1 MGAVSDILSSARVIV
16 IKVGSSLL
24 VDGESG
30 KIRREWLES
39 LAADIATLKREGKE
53 VVLVSSGAIALGRRA
68 LKLKPGKL
76 RLEESQAAAAAGQVR
91 LAGAWADVLKS
102 VDIIAAQVLLILDD
116 TEHRRRYLN
125 ARATLKNLLEL
136 GAVPVI
142 NENDT
147 VATSEIQ
154 FGDNDQL
161 AARVASMMEADCL
174 ILLSDVDGLYTANP
188 GLDPGAKHIP
198 DVPVITPEIEAMAG
212 GSISGFGRGGMTSK
226 IIAAKIA
233 VAAGSDVVIAKG
245 KPMNPIATIRSGGR
259 STRFHASDLPAA
271 ARKRWIGGVLH
282 PQGVL
287 IVDDGAVRA
296 LKNGSSLLPIGI
308 RQIDGRFERGD
319 AVIVQDQKGNEIA
332 RGLTAYGAADAERI
346 AGKKSSDIEAI
357 LGYSGRDEMIHR
369 DDLTL
374 TVDV

>member
-1 MGAVSDILSSARVIV
+1 MIDILAKARVIV

-24 VDGESG
+24 VDAATGSL
-30 KIRREWLES
+30 RREWLKS
-39 LAADIATLKREGKE
+39 LAADIAALKRDGKQ

-68 LKLKPGKL
+68 LRLKPGAL

-91 LAGAWADVLKS
+91 LAGAWAEVLRAE
-102 VDIIAAQVLLILDD
+102 DITAAQVLLILDD
-116 TEHRRRYLN
+116 MEHRRRYLN
-125 ARATLKNLLEL
+125 ARATLKTLLAL
-136 GAVPVI
+136 SAVPVI

-174 ILLSDVDGLYTANP
+174 VLLSDVDGLYTANP
-188 GLDPGAKHIP
+188 GLDATAQHLAT
-198 DVPVITPEIEAMAG
+198 VPVITPEIEAMAG
-212 GSISGFGRGGMTSK
+212 GSVSGFGRGGMTSK

-245 KPMNPIATIRSGGR
+245 QTQNPITAIRQGAR
-259 STRFHASDLPAA
+259 STRFAASESPAA

-282 PQGVL
+282 PQGAL
-287 IVDDGAVRA
+287 IIDDGAVRA
-296 LKNGSSLLPIGI
+296 LKSGSSLLPAGI

-319 AVIVQDQKGNEIA
+319 AVIIRDQKGREIG
-332 RGLTAYGAADAERI
+332 RGLTAYGAEDAERI
-346 AGKKSSDIEAI
+346 AGKKSAEIEAI
-357 LGYSGRDEMIHR
+357 LGYPGRDEMIHR
-369 DDLTL
+369 DDMTL
-374 TVDV
+374 TGTL